1 MRCSQVN
8 KKALFITVQ
17 NPGVPD
23 AEMVLDGSIGV
34 APEKLVVGSGPGCN
48 LAARIPDK
56 HRLLKKTL
64 WGRYCLRIPAGADG
78 SVTVRGTTLP
88 IKGLLESG
96 LLKKDGDSFLYNLPQ
111 DLSCAIDINGS
122 SFVFGLKEIPHFDKA
137 KALHAKM
144 DRSLTSP
151 LFNKEDYQFFVIL
164 IITAALNTAMI
175 AYLSTVQI
183 KKKDARE
190 AIRSMPQRFARLI
203 LQPNAAAPAKIV
215 VRQTKK
221 EEPKEEKPERK
232 NETKKEAARQRV
244 EEKAPVQQQ
253 QPDQGAVKTADHGT
267 VRGAVASKGLL
278 AVITAKAK
286 PLSFNDNVFKELESA
301 TDNIKRPNVQSSG
314 VDGISS
320 GGVFER
326 VEQVSRDIVASAPRS
341 GSRAGAEILSEK
353 KNTVITSLKKE
364 KKEGATA
371 VKRDEAGVYKTVMA
385 YSGGLKY
392 IYNNALR
399 KTPTLRGKVTARI
412 TISPDGKVKK
422 SEIVNSTLNAPDLDE
437 QIAARIYLWKFPD
450 AAGSEDFTIEYTF
463 DFAPV
468 G

>member
-1 MRCSQVN
+1 MN
-8 KKALFITVQ
+8 KKAFFVTVQ
-17 NPGVPD
+17 NPGAPG
-23 AEMVLDGSIGV
+23 AEMVLDGSLGV
-34 APEKLVVGSGPGCN
+34 APEKLIVGSSPACD

-56 HRLLKKTL
+56 HRLLKKTM
-64 WGRYCLRIPAGADG
+64 WGGYRLRIPAGADG
-78 SVTVRGTTLP
+78 SITVRGATLP
-88 IKGLLESG
+88 IKGLMESG
-96 LLKKDGDSFLYNLPQ
+96 LLKKDGDSFLYNLPR

-122 SFVFGLKEIPHFDKA
+122 SFVFGLKEIPHVEKA
-137 KALHAKM
+137 TAAHAKM
-144 DRSLTSP
+144 ARYLTSP

-164 IITAALNTAMI
+164 IITAALNAAMI

-190 AIRSMPQRFARLI
+190 AIRAMPRRFARLI
-203 LQPNAAAPAKIV
+203 LQPKAAAPAKIV
-215 VRQTKK
+215 ARQAGKK
-221 EEPKEEKPERK
+221 EEPKEEKPEKK
-232 NETKKEAARQRV
+232 NETKKEAVRQRA
-244 EEKAPVQQQ
+244 EEKAPAHPRQT
-253 QPDQGAVKTADHGT
+253 DQGA

-286 PLSFNDNVFKELESA
+286 PLSFNDNVFKEIETA
-301 TDNIKRPNVQSSG
+301 ADNVKRPDIQSSG
-314 VDGISS
+314 VEGISS
-320 GGVFER
+320 GGVFEK
-326 VEQVSRDIVASAPRS
+326 VEQVSRNITASAPAS

-364 KKEGATA
+364 KKEGATV

-392 IYNNALR
+392 VYNNALR

-422 SEIVNSTLNAPDLDE
+422 AEIVNSTLNAPDLDE